1 MISSYA
7 EYRAYLAADL
17 AAHNVDGTL
26 DRWRWHH
33 RITRPGLFFLRL
45 LRQSEYVNNCYRGP
59 FRSVI
64 CGLLKM
70 RRKSAGTKLGFEISE
85 NIFGPGL
92 RIPHIGAITV
102 NGKAKV
108 GANCTLHPCTLIGER
123 NGAPVIGDDCY
134 IGNGAKIYGP
144 IEIGDGVRLGPNVVI
159 FKSVPPGTRL
169 VAPEAISLKSNKTVV
184 DEATLEVLSRIEAA
198 NEAAL
203 VQERVRR

>member
-1 MISSYA
+1 MIRSYA

-17 AAHNVDGTL
+17 AAHNVDGNLT
-26 DRWRWHH
+26 RWHWH
-33 RITRPGLFFLRL
+33 YRMSRPALHFLRV
-45 LRQSEYVNNCYRGP
+45 LRQSEYLNNCYRGP
-59 FRSVI
+59 FRSLV
-64 CGLLKM
+64 CGMLKI
-70 RRKSAGTKLGFEISE
+70 RRKSLGTKLGFEISE

-144 IEIGDGVRLGPNVVI
+144 IEIGDGTRLGPNVVI
-159 FKSVPPGTRL
+159 FRSVPAGTRL
-169 VAPEAISLKSNKTVV
+169 VAPEAINLKSNKTVV
-184 DEATLEVLSRIEAA
+184 DEAALEVLSRIEAA
-198 NEAAL
+198 TEAANS
-203 VQERVRR
+203 QDRRRA